1 MAKLSSSNGIEKFP
15 KLRFPEFKEPWK
27 QVRLSDFAQRVVRKN
42 KNNETD
48 LPLTISS
55 KDGLVD
61 QISFFNKTIASKDI
75 SNYYLIRNGE
85 FAYNKS
91 YSVGYDFVSIKRLER
106 YPMGALST
114 LYICFTLTKHNSD
127 YIKTYFDSLKWY
139 KEIYMISAEGA
150 RNHGLLNVPTDDF
163 FDTYH
168 YITDNPDEQ
177 QKIAAFINLID
188 QRIQKQQQLLENI
201 KKYKRGLSNKL
212 FEDYANNWSIANFAD
227 VFKILQNNTFSRAE
241 LTCEETEILN
251 IHYGD
256 VLIKYGD
263 ILDLSKV
270 CDVPFIKN
278 NIAPKR
284 YSETSYLKNGD
295 VVIADTAED
304 YTVGKT
310 IEIFSASGKR
320 ILSGLHTIPCR
331 PLISFEAKYLGYYLN
346 SYSFRKQIL
355 PLIQGTKVS
364 SISKYE
370 LQKVKVKYPEQKE
383 QKRIVSILS
392 LIDEKI
398 CIAEHQLTA
407 LKICKDGLL
416 QQMFI

>member
-1 MAKLSSSNGIEKFP
+1 MAKLSSSNDIEKFP
-15 KLRFPEFKEPWK
+15 KLRFPEFNEPWK
-27 QVRLSDFAQRVVRKN
+27 KVRLLDFAQRVVRKN
-42 KNNETD
+42 KNNETN

-61 QISFFNKTIASKDI
+61 QISFFNKTVASKDI
-75 SNYYLIRNGE
+75 SNYYLIKNGE

-91 YSVGYDFVSIKRLER
+91 YSVGYDFGSVKRLER

-127 YIKTYFDSLKWY
+127 YIKTYFDSQKWY
-139 KEIYMISAEGA
+139 KEIYKISAEGA
-150 RNHGLLNVPTDDF
+150 RNHGLLNVPTDEF

-177 QKIAAFINLID
+177 QKIATFMNLID
-188 QRIQKQQQLLENI
+188 KRIQKQQQLLENI

-212 FEDYANNWSIANFAD
+212 FEDYANNWTIANFAD
-227 VFKILQNNTFSRAE
+227 VFKILQNNTFSRVE

-270 CDVPFIKN
+270 CDIPFIKN
-278 NIAPKR
+278 NIDLKR

-310 IEIFSASGKR
+310 IEIFSATGKR
-320 ILSGLHTIPCR
+320 VLSGLHTIPCR

-346 SYSFRKQIL
+346 SYNFRKQIL

-364 SISKYE
+364 SISKSK
-370 LQKVKVKYPEQKE
+370 LKKVKVKYPEQKE

-398 CIAEHQLTA
+398 YIAEHQLTS